1 MKGNKTVHL
10 FFLIGI
16 LLLGCKE
23 GNKEVSSAAEIP
35 GTQPPEGMVYVPG
48 GSFLMGGKSEWA
60 EPDEF
65 PRRNVGVSAFFMDQT
80 EVTNAQFAA
89 FVEAT
94 GYVTT
99 AEKALDWDELS
110 KQLPPDTPKPADSI
124 LEPGS
129 LVFKPTEGP
138 VDLRDLSQWWEWSL
152 GADWRHPGG
161 PGSSIEGKMEHPV
174 VHVSHEDAKAYADW
188 AGKRLP
194 TEAEWEWDS
203 MGGLDDPVYP
213 WGNTPADQAAKKANF
228 WQGIFPF
235 RNDSLD
241 GYVLTAPVKT
251 YPANGY
257 DLYDMAGNVWEWCED
272 KYRADAYAQELK
284 PEEAFNPKGPLESYD
299 PGDPLA
305 AKNVVRGGS
314 YLCSDSYCSG
324 YRVARRMRTTPDTG
338 MGHLGFRC
346 VKDIDSKGP

>member
-1 MKGNKTVHL
+1 MKPD
-10 FFLIGI
+10 LIIKALLIAGI
-16 LLLGCKE
+16 LVTGCRNEKKE
-23 GNKEVSSAAEIP
+23 TVAERELP
-35 GTQPPEGMVYVPG
+35 GIQPPVGMVFIPS
-48 GSFLMGGKSEWA
+48 GSFMMGGKSEWA

-65 PRRNVGVSAFFMDQT
+65 PRRNIGVSAFYMDQT
-80 EVTNAQFAA
+80 EVTNAQFEA
-89 FVEAT
+89 FVKAT

-99 AEKALDWDELS
+99 AEKELDWEELR
-110 KQLPPDTPKPADSI
+110 KQLPPDTPRPADSV
-124 LEPGS
+124 LQPGS
-129 LVFKPTEGP
+129 LVFQPTEGP
-138 VDLRDLSQWWEWSL
+138 VDLRDLSQWWEWTL
-152 GADWRHPGG
+152 GANWRHPEG
-161 PGSSIEGKMEHPV
+161 PGSSIQDRMNHPV
-174 VHVSHEDAKAYADW
+174 VHVSHEDAKAYAAW

-194 TEAEWEWDS
+194 TEAEWEWAA
-203 MGGLDDPVYP
+203 MGGLEDPVYP

-241 GYVLTAPVKT
+241 GYVRTAPVKT
-251 YPANGY
+251 YSENGY
-257 DLYDMAGNVWEWCED
+257 ELYDMAGNVWEWCED
-272 KYRADAYAQELK
+272 KYRADTYSLDLE
-284 PEEAFNPKGPLESYD
+284 PEEAFNPSGPLESFD

-305 AKNVVRGGS
+305 EKNVVRGGS